1 MDLYDKDV
9 VSIKDFTKDQIEW
22 ILDLSE
28 EMVPYATGEK
38 TRRCLDG
45 KILGNLFF
53 EPSTRTK
60 LSFESAA
67 YRLGCDVIDVS
78 EMSMT
83 SISKGET
90 LADTIKM
97 VDAYCDCIV
106 LRHPYEGAARL
117 AAKFSENPVINAG
130 DGAGSHPTQTLLDLF
145 TMRQAKGTL
154 EGLNIVLLGD
164 LKYGRTVHSLADA
177 LTLFGAKLTLVAP
190 ESLQM
195 PDDIVRQLESEGCH
209 PSRTDV
215 LDDVISQADVLYVTR
230 IQRERFPDPAEYN
243 KVAGTYRIDNAI
255 LREAKSDMI
264 VMHPLPR
271 VGEIA
276 PEVDSTS
283 HAKYFK
289 QAFNGVPVRMALL
302 SAIMGGDFRWT
313 CPKRR
318 SWPPSGTARS

>member
-1 MDLYDKDV
+1 MRTQNTKIKNVYPDSVSMDLYDKDV
-9 VSIKDFTKDQIEW
+9 VSIRDFTKDQIES
-22 ILDLSE
+22 ILDLSQK
-28 EMVPYATGEK
+28 MVPYAMGEK
-38 TRRCLDG
+38 TDRVLDG

-97 VDAYCDCIV
+97 VDAYRDVIV

-145 TMRQAKGTL
+145 TMREAKGSL
-154 EGLNIVLLGD
+154 DGLNIVLVGD

-177 LTLFGAKLTLVAP
+177 LTMFGAKLTLVAP

-195 PDDIVRQLESEGCH
+195 PNDIVQHLEEKGCH
-209 PSRTDV
+209 PTKTDD
-215 LDDVISQADVLYVTR
+215 LDSVIDQADILYVTR
-230 IQRERFPDPAEYN
+230 IQRERFPDPAEYK

-255 LREAKSDMI
+255 LREAKSDMV

-271 VGEIA
+271 VDEIA
-276 PEVDSTS
+276 PEVDSTP
-283 HAKYFK
+283 HARYFK

-302 SAIMGGDFRWT
+302 CSILGGEI
-313 CPKRR
+313 
-318 SWPPSGTARS
+318 

>member
-9 VSIKDFTKDQIEW
+9 VSIKDFSKDQIEG

-28 EMVPYATGEK
+28 RMVPYALGDK
-38 TRRCLDG
+38 TERILDG

-97 VDAYCDCIV
+97 VDAYCDLIV

-117 AAKFSENPVINAG
+117 AAKFSINPVINAG

-145 TMRQAKGTL
+145 TMREAKGTL
-154 EGLNIVLLGD
+154 DGLNIVLVGD

-177 LTLFGAKLTLVAP
+177 LTLFGAKISLVAP
-190 ESLQM
+190 ETLQM
-195 PDDIVRQLESEGCH
+195 PDDIVSHLEEKGCR
-209 PSRTDV
+209 PYKTAV
-215 LDDVISQADVLYVTR
+215 LEDVIDQADVLYVTR
-230 IQRERFPDPAEYN
+230 IQKERFPDPAEYN

-255 LREAKSDMI
+255 LREAKNDMI

-276 PEVDSTS
+276 PEVDGTQ
-283 HAKYFK
+283 HARYFK

-302 SAIMGGDFRWT
+302 SAILGGEL
-313 CPKRR
+313 
-318 SWPPSGTARS
+318 

>member
-1 MDLYDKDV
+1 MRYTANMDLYDRDV
-9 VSIKDFTKDQIEW
+9 VSIRDFSKEQIEA

-28 EMVPYATGEK
+28 EMVPYALGEK
-38 TRRCLDG
+38 NKRPLDG

-117 AAKFSENPVINAG
+117 AAKFSDNPVINAG

-154 EGLNIVLLGD
+154 EGLNIALVGD
-164 LKYGRTVHSLADA
+164 LKYGRTVHSLTDA
-177 LTLFGAKLTLVAP
+177 LTMFGAKLTFVAP

-195 PDDIVRQLESEGCH
+195 PQDIVDNLESKGCH
-209 PSRTDV
+209 PKKTAV
-215 LDDVISQADVLYVTR
+215 LDDVIDQADVLYVTR

-243 KVAGTYRIDNAI
+243 KVAGMYRIDNAI
-255 LREAKSDMI
+255 LREAKKDMI

-271 VGEIA
+271 VNEIA
-276 PEVDSTS
+276 PEVDSTP
-283 HAKYFK
+283 HANYFK

-302 SAIMGGDFRWT
+302 CSILGGEI
-313 CPKRR
+313 
-318 SWPPSGTARS
+318 

>member
-9 VSIKDFTKDQIEW
+9 VSIRDLTKAQIEE
-22 ILDLSE
+22 ILDFSE
-28 EMVPYATGEK
+28 TMIPYALGEK
-38 TRRCLDG
+38 RSRALDG

-67 YRLGCDVIDVS
+67 LRLGCDVIDVS

-83 SISKGET
+83 SIAKGET

-97 VDAYCDCIV
+97 VDAYCDLIV

-130 DGAGSHPTQTLLDLF
+130 DGAGSPPNQTLLDLF
-145 TMRQAKGTL
+145 TLRVAKGSL
-154 EGLNIVLLGD
+154 EGLNVALVGD

-177 LTLFGAKLTLVAP
+177 LTMFGAKLTLVAP
-190 ESLQM
+190 DSLQM
-195 PDDIVRQLESEGCH
+195 PEDTVSHLKEKGCNPVKTDRLEDI
-209 PSRTDV
+209 
-215 LDDVISQADVLYVTR
+215 ISDADVLYVTR

-255 LREAKSDMI
+255 LREARSDMI

-276 PEVDSTS
+276 PEVDSTT
-283 HAKYFK
+283 HARYFK

-302 SAIMGGDFRWT
+302 CSILGGELE
-313 CPKRR
+313 
-318 SWPPSGTARS
+318 